1 MMGWRMV
8 MDKDSQCEMDEA
20 NRIQRRR
27 EEMNIWIIASLID
40 MIKEDKLILS
50 KRVVTRNEKN

>member
-1 MMGWRMV
+1 MV

-40 MIKEDKLILS
+40 MSKEDKLILS